1 MLPGVGHLPMY
12 DDPRLVA
19 RTILELTSSVDAA
32 NQVEPP
38 LRPARRSRRRSA

>member
-1 MLPGVGHLPMY
+1 MY

-38 LRPARRSRRRSA
+38 LRPARRSRRHSA